1 MNAVKA
7 FQGTREEHST
17 DQMSSI
23 LALLNTHSDIKYDLN
38 LTVYLYIKLYTSKA
52 EVPTDN
58 WEATENT

>member
-23 LALLNTHSDIKYDLN
+23 LALLNTHSDIIYDL
-38 LTVYLYIKLYTSKA
+38 TVDLYIKLYTSKA

-58 WEATENT
+58 